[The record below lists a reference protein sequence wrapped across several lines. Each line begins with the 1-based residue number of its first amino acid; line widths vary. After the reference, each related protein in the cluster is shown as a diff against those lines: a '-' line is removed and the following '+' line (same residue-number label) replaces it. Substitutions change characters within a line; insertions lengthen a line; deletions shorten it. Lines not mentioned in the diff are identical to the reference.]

1 MNPYEHDRLI
11 LQSEYGNS
19 IERLAARIQ
28 LALDD
33 VPLGLENFIYPVR
46 RLSEQIPPR
55 LTRAAALASLIVTG
69 LAVGSQFIN
78 RTPEQ
83 IPKAPTPTSSPPP
96 TETEIPPTPTP
107 EATPTSID
115 LGENL
120 PNVLF
125 HLDKTGSFYTRPGS
139 DEHFPLPDNI
149 YELIDQA
156 QEQDAPILLD
166 SWTVSEIP
174 DPSAYQHPITSEHPV
189 DEVLPNTVMT
199 EAELEARGIK
209 IITTRPGLL
218 SIDKA
223 AFEVGG
229 ILDKFDSNHPVDIV
243 LLDGPFVSE
252 YYADDPV
259 YDDYRYILQRY
270 FPKESPDTLKNNM
283 RSQLLERI
291 AEFETAR
298 AQLDSDSLDL
308 KLAYDDYIILARAM
322 INFYDSLEGDDITL
336 YNFDYEDARGSWSDA
351 PIEIDANG
359 KVITTSATIFIATG
373 YRPSNQFNVVYIDS
387 LGQLS
392 FRQFSDAQYNVD
404 LRPSA
409 QLSASRPEDYLIEP
423 LKPGDDPKTTYM
435 VGAFDLRFVLYHEL
449 MHHLRG
455 ILGLN
460 QDESE
465 TDADALAQIE
475 KLQTFFFWKLPD
487 GRFVRSDQAPLDP
500 S

>member
-1 MNPYEHDRLI
+1 MNPYEYDRLK
-11 LQSEYGNS
+11 LQAEYGNRV
-19 IERLAARIQ
+19 ERVVAKIQ
-28 LALDD
+28 LALDEA
-33 VPLGLENFIYPVR
+33 PLGLENFIYPIR

-69 LAVGSQFIN
+69 LAVGAQFID

-83 IPKAPTPTSSPPP
+83 IPKASTPTSSPPP

-107 EATPTSID
+107 EASPTPID
-115 LGENL
+115 LEENL

-166 SWTVSEIP
+166 SWTESEIP
-174 DPSAYQHPITSEHPV
+174 DPSAYQHPITPEHPI
-189 DEVLPNTVMT
+189 DEVLPSTVMT
-199 EAELEARGIK
+199 EAELVARGIK

-218 SIDKA
+218 TVDKA

-229 ILDKFDSNHPVDIV
+229 ILEKFDSNHPVDIV

-259 YDDYRYILQRY
+259 YDKVRWILQRY

-283 RSQLLERI
+283 RSQLQERI
-291 AEFETAR
+291 AEFELVR
-298 AQLDSDSLDL
+298 AQLDSDSVDL
-308 KLAYDDYIILARAM
+308 KLAYDDYIILAKAM
-322 INFYDSLEGDDITL
+322 INFYESLEGDDITL

-351 PIEIDANG
+351 PIEVDANG

-373 YRPSNQFNVVYIDS
+373 YRPSNLFSVVYIDS

-392 FRQFSDAQYNVD
+392 YRQFSDAEYNVD

-435 VGAFDLRFVLYHEL
+435 VGASDLRFVLYHEL
-449 MHHLRG
+449 MHHLRN

-465 TDADALAQIE
+465 TDADAFAQIE
-475 KLQTFFFWKLPD
+475 KFQTFFYWKLIND
-487 GRFVRSDQAPLDP
+487 FYVRSNEATSEP